1 VVDGL
6 HVADMNTPA
15 ARAQHLAR
23 SAAPGLQPHPNSD
36 RNWYLIRT
44 KPKCE
49 KIARDNMPK
58 IVDETL
64 LPLATFRFRQQ
75 GRTVQRVGPVFPSYL
90 FAYFSLGRAARQI
103 RYTPGVHDVVRFG
116 EWAPVVPAAV
126 IEDLME
132 RCSRGPAELSECR
145 LSMGS
150 PLKIIAGPFRDFDA
164 VFDRYLNG
172 NERVAVL
179 LSVMSAERR
188 AVLPADMV
196 IPAASARGAGLAL
209 RGA

>member
-1 VVDGL
+1 
-6 HVADMNTPA
+6 MNTPA
-15 ARAQHLAR
+15 TRAQHLAP
-23 SAAPGLQPHPNSD
+23 STAPAPQTHLNSD

-44 KPKCE
+44 KPNCE
-49 KIARDNMPK
+49 KIARDHLPK

-75 GRTVQRVGPVFPSYL
+75 GRTVKRVAPVFPSYL

-103 RYTPGVHDVVRFG
+103 RYTPGVHDIVRFG

-132 RCSRGPAELSECR
+132 RCSRGPAEVSECR
-145 LSMGS
+145 LSIGS
-150 PLKIIAGPFRDFDA
+150 PLKVIAGPFRNFDA
-164 VFDRYLNG
+164 VFDGYLNG

-196 IPAASARGAGLAL
+196 ISAAAGPGAVLL
-209 RGA
+209 